1 MGIKKENFQ
10 MREAYHTIISFNTS
24 VENLIKQQACY
35 WVQIKYG
42 QWVIGCPQIQWQKE
56 VKFGGPINVSNFGHK
71 NKKDKDK
78 CPW

>member
-1 MGIKKENFQ
+1 M
-10 MREAYHTIISFNTS
+10 
-24 VENLIKQQACY
+24 LL
-35 WVQIKYG
+35 VQIKYG

-56 VKFGGPINVSNFGHK
+56 AKFGGPINVSNFGHK